1 MPERILILVVDDEP
15 LNRELLRR
23 FLHRDHEV
31 VEAEGVDQA
40 VAVLE
45 SAASEVRLIVCDYL
59 MPGRSGVELAT
70 EVRKRWPSIPVMLLT
85 GFEGSDDVQAALDDG
100 LVHRLMTKPWRGAQL
115 RQVVDE
121 MLSGG
126 APAAG

>member
-1 MPERILILVVDDEP
+1 MLDRCLILVVDDEP

-31 VEAEGVDQA
+31 LEAEGVDQA
-40 VAVLE
+40 LSLLE
-45 SAASEVRLIVCDYL
+45 GAADSVRLIVCDYL
-59 MPGRSGVELAT
+59 MPGRSGVDLAS
-70 EVRKRWPSIPVMLLT
+70 EVRLRWPKIPVMLLT
-85 GFEGSDDVQAALDDG
+85 GFEGSDDVQAAVDSG

-121 MLSGG
+121 MLQI
-126 APAAG
+126 APAPSA

>member
-1 MPERILILVVDDEP
+1 MLDRCLILVVDDEP

-31 VEAEGVDQA
+31 LEAEGVDQA
-40 VAVLE
+40 LNLLE
-45 SAASEVRLIVCDYL
+45 GAAANVRLIVCDYL
-59 MPGRSGVELAT
+59 MPGRSGVDLAS
-70 EVRKRWPSIPVMLLT
+70 EVRRRWPTIPVMLLT
-85 GFEGSDDVQAALDDG
+85 GFEGSDDVQAAVDQG

-121 MLSGG
+121 MLT
-126 APAAG
+126 AG

>member
-1 MPERILILVVDDEP
+1 MTERNLILVVDDEP

-31 VEAEGVDQA
+31 IEADGVDQA
-40 VAVLE
+40 LSMLE
-45 SAASEVRLIVCDYL
+45 STSADVKLIVCDYL
-59 MPGRSGVELAT
+59 MPGRSGVDLAT
-70 EVRKRWPSIPVMLLT
+70 EVRRRWPRIPVMLLT

-115 RQVVDE
+115 RAVVEE
-121 MLSGG
+121 MLAGP
-126 APAAG
+126 APTSP

>member
-1 MPERILILVVDDEP
+1 MLERCLILVVDDEP

-31 VEAEGVDQA
+31 LEADGVDQA
-40 VAVLE
+40 IALLE
-45 SAASEVRLIVCDYL
+45 ESGGAVRLIVADYL
-59 MPGRSGVELAT
+59 MPGRSGVDLAS
-70 EVRKRWPSIPVMLLT
+70 EVRRRWPTIPVMLLT
-85 GFEGSDDVQAALDDG
+85 GFEGSDDVQAAVDTG

-121 MLSGG
+121 MLS
-126 APAAG
+126 ARS

>member
-1 MPERILILVVDDEP
+1 MVDRSLILVVDDEP

-31 VEAEGVDQA
+31 VEADGVDQA
-40 VAVLE
+40 LAVLE
-45 SAASEVRLIVCDYL
+45 ATQAPIRLIVCDYL
-59 MPGRSGVELAT
+59 MPGRSGVELAN
-70 EVRKRWPSIPVMLLT
+70 EVRRRWPSIPVMLLT
-85 GFEGSDDVQAALDDG
+85 GFEGSDDVQDAVDQG

-121 MLSGG
+121 MLK
-126 APAAG
+126 